1 MFKPGY
7 NPVCYRGQYGHE
19 QSIDQCLK
27 QDTIHMSTIL
37 WTIIAT
43 TTGCNLVCY
52 VNWTIAI
59 YWSMPQ
65 TGHDPH
71 GYIPVNCHLHYHWV
85 QSRLLCQLDNIHLFI
100 NASNRTRSTRLQSR
114 ELSTPLYWARS
125 CLLCQPDNS
134 NQLINVSTGHNPHIY
149 NLVNYQRGVI
159 LFATQLDN
167 SYQLIN
173 VSTGH
178 NPHSYNLVNYQRHY
192 TGHDLVCYVNWTI
205 AINGSMSQQ
214 DTIHTATS
222 LWSELST
229 PLYWTWS
236 RLLCQLDNSN
246 QLINVSTGHNPHSYN
261 PVNYQRHY
269 TGGDRVCYVNRTIA
283 IVCFYE
289 TKLLSTL

>member
-71 GYIPVNCHLHYHWV
+71 GYIPVNCHRHYHWV

-149 NLVNYQRGVI
+149 NLVNYQR
-159 LFATQLDN
+159 
-167 SYQLIN
+167 
-173 VSTGH
+173 
-178 NPHSYNLVNYQRHY
+178 HY

-205 AINGSMSQQ
+205 AINWSMSQQ
-214 DTIHTATS
+214 DTIHTATI
-222 LWSELST
+222 LWT
-229 PLYWTWS
+229 
-236 RLLCQLDNSN
+236 
-246 QLINVSTGHNPHSYN
+246 INATILGAILFAMSTG
-261 PVNYQRHY
+261 Q
-269 TGGDRVCYVNRTIA
+269 
-283 IVCFYE
+283 
-289 TKLLSTL
+289 